1 MNKEQIKIL
10 SIDDE
15 EEILFA
21 LKAVIESQG
30 WKGLVAQSVEHGIEL
45 YKKEKPDLL
54 LIDYHMPHING
65 VQGVKMFRRL
75 NQDMPIIV
83 FTIDE
88 NQEIADQF
96 LAAGASDF
104 ATKPVKAP
112 DIISRIRLHIRLLE
126 RNKAEERK
134 SAEIFAAKGI
144 GLSTMELIRNA
155 IVDEEEYLTVEE
167 IAERTGLAFQT
178 AYRYLQH
185 FTAEG
190 LVDVHSTYGKKGRP
204 KQSYHII
211 Q

>member
-10 SIDDE
+10 SIDDDM
-15 EEILFA
+15 EILYA

-30 WKGLVAQSVEHGIEL
+30 FTGLVAQSVESGLEL

-65 VQGVKMFRRL
+65 VQGVKMFRKL
-75 NQDMPIIV
+75 NEDMPIIV

-96 LAAGASDF
+96 LEAGASDF
-104 ATKPVKAP
+104 ATKPIKAP

-126 RNKAEERK
+126 SRKAEEK
-134 SAEIFAAKGI
+134 KNVELYAAKGI

-155 IVDEEEYLTVEE
+155 IVDESEYLTVEE
-167 IAERTGLAFQT
+167 IAEKTGLAFQT

-190 LVDVHSTYGKKGRP
+190 LVDVRSTYGKKGRP
-204 KQSYHII
+204 KQSYHLI